1 MADTILQM
9 RHITK
14 TFPGVKALDDVSLD
28 VRAGEVLALCGENGA
43 GKSTLMKVL
52 TGIYKPDVNPDTQI
66 IVEGTP
72 VQINNPLHARALG
85 INIIYQELAT
95 IWNLTVAQNIFLSRE
110 PLKNGLL
117 DQHKMNEEAERL
129 LDMLKIKIDV
139 RKKISELSV
148 GQQQMVEIAKAISYD
163 SKILVMDEPSASL
176 SYNETETLLRL
187 IQELREKGISIIY
200 ISHRLDEVFKI
211 ADRITVLRDGKATCT
226 VNACE
231 VDQEF
236 LVQKMVDRDL
246 NQLYVKTDNYTQD
259 EVVMRVEKL
268 GMANG
273 GFVQNINFELH
284 KGEILGVSGL
294 VGAGR
299 TEIMELIFGARPSVG
314 SVYIEDNPVKI
325 KQPSDA
331 IEAGIGFVTEN
342 RKEEG
347 LVMLMNVMENSSL
360 ASLESL
366 SNRGFINFK
375 KEGNLCLDYIQRLKI
390 KTPGP
395 KQLVSNLSGGNQ
407 QKVVI
412 AKWLAKNP
420 KVLIVDEP
428 TRGIDIGAKAE
439 VHAVLQSL
447 AEAGMG
453 IIVVSSELPE
463 ILAVSDRIL
472 VVSNGS
478 ITGEF
483 TREEATQEKILA
495 CSVNVY

>member
-314 SVYIEDNPVKI
+314 NIYIEDNPVKI

-347 LVMLMNVMENSSL
+347 LGLSL
-360 ASLESL
+360 V
-366 SNRGFINFK
+366 
-375 KEGNLCLDYIQRLKI
+375 
-390 KTPGP
+390 P
-395 KQLVSNLSGGNQ
+395 
-407 QKVVI
+407 
-412 AKWLAKNP
+412 
-420 KVLIVDEP
+420 
-428 TRGIDIGAKAE
+428 
-439 VHAVLQSL
+439 
-447 AEAGMG
+447 
-453 IIVVSSELPE
+453 
-463 ILAVSDRIL
+463 RICM
-472 VVSNGS
+472 V
-478 ITGEF
+478 
-483 TREEATQEKILA
+483 RK
-495 CSVNVY
+495 C